1 MPLIEIIEPQTRWAA
16 EFDKIGGAL
25 RQAMGSLASAIHHI
39 GSTSVRGLAA
49 KDVIDVQVSVAALHP
64 LGPLQASIEAAGFRI
79 RDDYDVV
86 YDHVP
91 PGADPAPANW
101 AKRRAAALPAA
112 KRVHIHIRVEGAL
125 NTRYALLFRDY
136 LRAAP
141 QGAAAYAQIKREL
154 AARHADDED
163 AYYAVKDP
171 VCDLIIDA
179 AELWANA
186 STWQAPPA
194 DR

>member
-49 KDVIDVQVSVAALHP
+49 KDVIDVQVSVAALDP
-64 LGPLQASIEAAGFRI
+64 LDPLQNAIDVAGFRL

-86 YDHVP
+86 HDHVP
-91 PGADPAPANW
+91 PGVDPAPPNRG
-101 AKRRAAALPAA
+101 KRRAAAPVGA
-112 KRVHIHIRVEGAL
+112 RRGHIHIRVMGAL
-125 NTRYALLFRDY
+125 NARYALLFRDY

-141 QGAAAYAQIKREL
+141 QGAAAYGMIKREL
-154 AARHADDED
+154 AARHGDDED

-171 VCDLIIDA
+171 VCDLILDA
-179 AELWANA
+179 AELWAVK
-186 STWQAPPA
+186 TGWTLPPTDA
-194 DR
+194 